1 MLDLIVQDKFAKL
14 RVINYWIDYRKED
27 KKFII
32 RGHCFVNGSI
42 VELGTYSTKENV
54 EKVFNKMI
62 DAEEKQKTLKADYH
76 GTDFGDFA
84 VTTLKFKIFKM
95 PLEDEVS

>member
-1 MLDLIVQDKFAKL
+1 MLDLIVQDKFVKL

-27 KKFII
+27 NKFII
-32 RGHCFVNGSI
+32 KGHCFVNGSI
-42 VELGTYSTKENV
+42 VDLGTYSTKENV

>member
-1 MLDLIVQDKFAKL
+1 MLDLIVQDKFVKL

-27 KKFII
+27 NRYII
-32 RGHCFVNGSI
+32 KGHCFVNGCI
-42 VELGTYSTKENV
+42 AELGTYSTKENV

-62 DAEEKQKTLKADYH
+62 NAEEMQKTFKADYH
-76 GTDFGDFA
+76 GTEFGDFA
-84 VTTLKFKIFKM
+84 VTTLRYKIFKM

>member
-1 MLDLIVQDKFAKL
+1 
-14 RVINYWIDYRKED
+14 
-27 KKFII
+27 
-32 RGHCFVNGSI
+32 
-42 VELGTYSTKENV
+42 
-54 EKVFNKMI
+54 MI